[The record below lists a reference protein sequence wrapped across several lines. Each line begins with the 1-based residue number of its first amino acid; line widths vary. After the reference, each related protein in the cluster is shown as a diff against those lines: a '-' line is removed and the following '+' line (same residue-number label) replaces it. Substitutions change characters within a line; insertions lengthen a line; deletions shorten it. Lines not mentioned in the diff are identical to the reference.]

1 MQNYN
6 HIKDTIDISNES
18 GPVTEPV
25 SLQEMNIYLRLQ
37 GFIDDND
44 STSIPEFTDD
54 DELIEEDITCA
65 RQALEE
71 ELGVSIVTHTWR
83 AVGATN
89 GAGNV
94 QLMYGPVT
102 SITSIT
108 NSEGTEYDETDEDE
122 VKLIGDYLKYPND
135 CDMTVEY
142 EAGFS
147 DVPKPIITE
156 IKRMVAYMYEN
167 RGDVDGL
174 EGYKYT
180 SAVLKYSRKS
190 WLV

>member
-1 MQNYN
+1 MQNNN

-25 SLQEMNIYLRLQ
+25 TLDEMKTYLKLV

-44 STSIPEFTDD
+44 STSIPEFEDD
-54 DELIEEDITCA
+54 DDLLEEMITTS
-65 RQALEE
+65 RQTLEE
-71 ELGVSIVTHTWR
+71 ELNVSIVNHTWR

-89 GAGNV
+89 QAGNV
-94 QLMYGPVT
+94 QLKYGPVN
-102 SITSIT
+102 SITSIKD
-108 NSEGTEYDETDEDE
+108 SEGTAYDESDPDV

-190 WLV
+190 WLA